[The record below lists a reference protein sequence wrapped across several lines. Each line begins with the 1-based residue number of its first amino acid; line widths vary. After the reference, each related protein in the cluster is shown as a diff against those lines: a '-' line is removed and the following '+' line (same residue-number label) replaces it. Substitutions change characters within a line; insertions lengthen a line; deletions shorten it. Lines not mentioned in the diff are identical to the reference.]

1 MKSSTREDTEERA
14 ADGESAD
21 GKGTENG
28 LRRAVNNRRSA
39 TVKSEAYVSTQTD
52 EGQAGWLQES
62 SPVPA
67 FRGGSIFISVRVNLP

>member
-14 ADGESAD
+14 ADGVSAD
-21 GKGTENG
+21 GKSTANG

-62 SPVPA
+62 FPVPA
-67 FRGGSIFISVRVNLP
+67 FRDGNFYFPPVK